1 MKTIYKKL
9 LFLFLLLPFGALA
22 QGTLSG
28 LVTDSKSN
36 QPLPGVNVVV
46 QGAKSGTTTDFD
58 GKFQLGGLKNG
69 DKLVFTFIGYDSQT
83 VSYTGQ
89 KSINVSLSETANQ
102 LQEVVVQVGYGS
114 VKKKDA
120 TGSVAVLAAK
130 DFNKGANV
138 TTENLLNGRV
148 AGVTINTQGSPGSG
162 SEIRI
167 RGGSSLFASNDPLIV
182 IDGLPLDNNT
192 GTGATSFLASLNPST
207 VESISVLKDASATA
221 IYGSRASNGVIL
233 ITTKKG
239 GKNLAV
245 EYNFMYGS
253 GKAVKT
259 VDVFSADQFRSLVAQ
274 QYPGLVGN
282 SGSFTGLGNANTDW
296 QNEIYRRTD
305 YVDNNLSV
313 RGNLFGAVPS
323 RITIGNTY
331 QEGLRLTN
339 SFNRN
344 TVSVALNPSLFKDHL
359 KFKINANYS
368 NERNRF
374 ADAVEG
380 SAINYDPT
388 QPVYDPASPYGGFHE
403 YYTTVVDPVSGA
415 VTYPLTSQTPR
426 NPVAQLLQTFDY
438 GVYDRIFG
446 NIEMDYK
453 FHFFPDMRFVVNAG
467 FDEGNGKRTKDVAAD
482 AASAGQNNN
491 IPFGTA
497 EYSTSRRRTKLF
509 DSYLVY
515 SKKFGKTAFDAT
527 VGYSYQKYE
536 SQTYATGNI
545 LDPNLPTTGPT
556 GFPQT
561 RFKAPVVTVGFFART
576 NINYDD
582 KYLLT
587 LSYRRDGSSRFDKSN
602 RYGNFPAVGFAW
614 KLNNALLKENS
625 TVSDLKLRLGW
636 GITGQQDI
644 GQDNALVYLQQYQ
657 SGSGSSQI
665 TFGTVPFPIAVS
677 TAYNPI
683 IKWEETTTYN
693 GGLDFGIYKNR
704 ISGAV
709 DVFYKDSK
717 DLLAKVGVPDGSN
730 FSNRV
735 YQNIG
740 SMVTKGIEFGLNV
753 EAVKTQ
759 NFSWNMNFNATHF
772 DRKIT
777 ELNDTDDIR
786 VGDNVTG
793 TGTQAQIYRVGFAPN
808 SFFLYKQLYDS
819 AGKPIEGAYADL
831 NGDGVINAEDKYI
844 FRNNAPKVTLGFAST
859 MNYKNLD
866 FSFNLRASLGNRVF
880 NGVNAGRAQYQ
891 RLNAGNALQNIPT
904 NVLSTDFVTQSD
916 SKLPLSDIWV
926 ENGSYLKMDNI
937 TVGYTFPK
945 WLEGKASLRLFAGCQ
960 NVFTITKY
968 SGLDPEV
975 DKNGLDLTIY
985 PRQRQLQFG
994 ANVKF

>member
-9 LFLFLLLPFGALA
+9 LFLFLLLPLSVFA
-22 QGTLSG
+22 QSKLSG
-28 LVTDSKSN
+28 VVLDGKSN
-36 QPLPGVNVVV
+36 QPMTGVNVIVR
-46 QGAKSGTTTDFD
+46 GASNSTTTDFD
-58 GKFQLGGLKNG
+58 GKFQLNGLKKG
-69 DKLVFTFIGYDSQT
+69 DVIEVSFIGYRTET
-83 VSYTGQ
+83 VSFSGQ
-89 KSINVSLSETANQ
+89 SSVTVTLSEEANQ
-102 LQEVVVQVGYGS
+102 LQEVVVQVGYGA

-120 TGSVAVLAAK
+120 TGSVSTVTAK

-138 TTENLLNGRV
+138 TTENLLNGRI
-148 AGVTINTQGSPGSG
+148 AGVTVNTQGSPGSS

-182 IDGLPLDNNT
+182 IDGLPLDNNA

-239 GKNLAV
+239 SKNLAV
-245 EYNFMYGS
+245 EYNFMYGT
-253 GKAVKT
+253 GKAIGT
-259 VDVFSADQFRSLVAQ
+259 VDVFDAEQFRSLVAQ
-274 QYPGLVGN
+274 KYPSLVN
-282 SGSFTGLGNANTDW
+282 SNGSFTGLGNANTDW

-344 TVSVALNPSLFKDHL
+344 TVSLALNPSLFKEHL

-380 SAINYDPT
+380 AAINYDPT
-388 QPVYDPASPYGGFHE
+388 QPVYDPSSIYGGFHE
-403 YYTTVVDPVSGA
+403 YYNIATGE
-415 VTYPLTSQTPR
+415 LISQTPR
-426 NPVAQLLQTFDY
+426 NPVAQLLQTYDY
-438 GVYDRIFG
+438 GLYDRVFG

-453 FHFFPDMRFVVNAG
+453 FHFFPDLRLVVNGG
-467 FDEGNGKRTKDVAAD
+467 FDEGNGRRTKDVGAD

-491 IPFGTA
+491 IPFGTK

-509 DSYLVY
+509 DLYLVY
-515 SKKFGKTAFDAT
+515 NKKFGKTAFDAT

-536 SQTYATGNI
+536 SQTYVTGNV
-545 LDPNLPTTGPT
+545 LDPNLPITGPT

-587 LSYRRDGSSRFDKSN
+587 LSYRRDGSSRFDKNN

-614 KLNNALLKENS
+614 KLNNVLLKENS
-625 TVSDLKLRLGW
+625 AISDLKLRLGW

-693 GGLDFGIYKNR
+693 AGLDFGIYKNK
-704 ISGAV
+704 ISGAL

-740 SMVTKGIEFGLNV
+740 SMVTKGVEFGINLGV
-753 EAVKTQ
+753 VKSD
-759 NFSWNMNFNATHF
+759 NFNWNINFNATHF

-777 ELNDTDDIR
+777 ELNNTDDIR

-793 TGTQAQIYRVGFAPN
+793 TGTQAQIYRVGYAPN
-808 SFFLYKQLYDS
+808 SYLLYKQLYDL

-831 NGDGVINAEDKYI
+831 NGDGVINADDKYI
-844 FRNNAPKVTLGFAST
+844 FRNNAPKVTFGFAST
-859 MNYKNLD
+859 MNYKNADL
-866 FSFNLRASLGNRVF
+866 SFNLRASLGNRVF

-937 TVGYTFPK
+937 TIGYTFPK

-985 PRQRQLQFG
+985 PRQRQIQFG